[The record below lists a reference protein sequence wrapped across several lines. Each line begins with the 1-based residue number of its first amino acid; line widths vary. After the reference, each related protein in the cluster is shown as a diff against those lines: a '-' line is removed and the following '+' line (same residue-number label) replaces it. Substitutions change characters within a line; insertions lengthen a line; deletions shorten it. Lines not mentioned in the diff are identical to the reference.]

1 MAIHKPMAV
10 GGTRVVG
17 SGMRV
22 GRPAGGSVMAA
33 PDGTTQERLVPRRV
47 VVGNLGYDVSFTR
60 PESYSLLLAFRP
72 RGHCRRRKAVYT
84 EAVGAPSVGLE
95 EPLGLRSCFSR
106 RSIRLGS
113 IGLCSTLGLL
123 SPTGAS
129 ASGCHLSG
137 GFARHGL
144 DLCLGGFGVSHNGV
158 AAGRVALTSPPRR
171 GPAGRSRAA
180 PRSAPAGPRSA
191 RRSPPAGGRR
201 TGAAHP
207 GAGSGP
213 ALGKISS

>member
-1 MAIHKPMAV
+1 M
-10 GGTRVVG
+10 G
-17 SGMRV
+17 SVTTGRA
-22 GRPAGGSVMAA
+22 RPAEQLGVELPVPIRVTEYRLRHGHPQTDGCWRDASSRQWDACRPICGRFVVTA
-33 PDGTTQERLVPRRV
+33 PDAPPRSGSSRAGWWSATSATTSASPGPSPTRCCWPFAHEGTAAAVE
-47 VVGNLGYDVSFTR
+47 
-60 PESYSLLLAFRP
+60 
-72 RGHCRRRKAVYT
+72 AVYT

-113 IGLCSTLGLL
+113 LGLCSTLGLL

-158 AAGRVALTSPPRR
+158 A
-171 GPAGRSRAA
+171 
-180 PRSAPAGPRSA
+180 
-191 RRSPPAGGRR
+191 
-201 TGAAHP
+201 
-207 GAGSGP
+207 
-213 ALGKISS
+213 

>member
-1 MAIHKPMAV
+1 MPPPSCQDSLTVKRRSVRPPRPDRWSHTWPPRTAPPRSGSSRAGWWSATSATTSASPGPSPTRCCWPFAHEGTAAAV
-10 GGTRVVG
+10 
-17 SGMRV
+17 
-22 GRPAGGSVMAA
+22 
-33 PDGTTQERLVPRRV
+33 E
-47 VVGNLGYDVSFTR
+47 
-60 PESYSLLLAFRP
+60 
-72 RGHCRRRKAVYT
+72 AVYT

-158 AAGRVALTSPPRR
+158 AVSYTHLTLP
-171 GPAGRSRAA
+171 
-180 PRSAPAGPRSA
+180 
-191 RRSPPAGGRR
+191 
-201 TGAAHP
+201 T
-207 GAGSGP
+207 
-213 ALGKISS
+213 I